1 MNDEDLPPFQWIFD
15 IECFHYLS
23 KVYIKE
29 FCGYCIQTGES
40 ILYHVRTPANIMITM
55 DPMHVTVFAVQS
67 HRHGFS
73 ISDGDMTLD
82 EFYDKLNQK
91 VAKDCTIYTT
101 SRLAEQFFK
110 RQSKHYY
117 PEVVYLGNMLPHNY
131 NRVMIPLPDK
141 ACLKKHSE
149 VHCAQRKAYELAKF
163 LTPSFVP
170 YLQCS
175 LIRRQ
180 CANYSTVDSEHV
192 KYGQHYFKPPLYQS
206 LKSVDL
212 VRDAVNQES
221 AVSDVKDCEYSLEG

>member
-1 MNDEDLPPFQWIFD
+1 MNDEDFPPFQLIFD

-40 ILYHVRTPANIMITM
+40 ILYHVGTSANILLTV
-55 DPMHVTVFAVQS
+55 DPIHVKGYAVQS
-67 HRHGFS
+67 HRDGFS
-73 ISDGDMTLD
+73 LSYGDMTVD

-101 SRLAEQFFK
+101 VKLAEQFFT
-110 RQSKHYY
+110 RHSKHYY
-117 PEVVYLGNMLPHNY
+117 PEVVYLGNMLPLNY

-149 VHCAQRKAYELAKF
+149 VHCAQRKVCELARF

-180 CANYSTVDSEHV
+180 CANYSTADSEHV
-192 KYGQHYFKPPLYQS
+192 KYSQHYLKPPLYQR
-206 LKSVDL
+206 LKSADL

-221 AVSDVKDCEYSLEG
+221 AVSDIKDCEYSLEG